1 MLFLQMKVLIYGQTY
16 VIIRL
21 SKGDGLMNTYKAY
34 KLRIYPTDFQR
45 ELLEKTFGCTR
56 YIYNNFLAE
65 RKNKYEESKTRIS
78 VYEQLKELTDLKK
91 EKEWLREIDSCALQA
106 CVYNLDDAFQK
117 FFKGNGY
124 PRFRVKGVHESFR
137 TNNTL
142 NSYKNKKY
150 ESIRID
156 FKKRIITLPKLK
168 EVKFRGYRKDKKMVG
183 KIKSATISEYA
194 SKYFVSILVEM
205 PFVKYSLK
213 PTTIVGLDLGIK
225 DFIVT
230 SNGEKLKNE
239 VKINEKRLKG
249 LQKWLS
255 RCKPGSKNRYKVKLK
270 IQRLYLKIR
279 NARKHMIYKLAN
291 KIIKENDI
299 IAIENLDVKSMY
311 QVHKIAKHL
320 KNIPISEFIRV
331 LKYKSKWL
339 GKKVIEINKYYPS
352 SQSCNRCG
360 FKNEEVKDL
369 SVRKWTCP
377 RCGLIHDRDIN
388 ASINIMFEGLKI
400 YMKESII

>member
-1 MLFLQMKVLIYGQTY
+1 
-16 VIIRL
+16 
-21 SKGDGLMNTYKAY
+21 MNTYRAY
-34 KLRIYPTDFQR
+34 KLRIYPTDLQR
-45 ELLEKTFGCTR
+45 ELIEKTFGCTR

-65 RKNKYEESKTRIS
+65 RKNKYEESKIKIN
-78 VYEQLKELTDLKK
+78 VYEQLKELTDLKG

-106 CVYNLDDAFQK
+106 CVYNLDDAFQG
-117 FFKGNGY
+117 FFRGKGY
-124 PRFRVKGVHESFR
+124 PRFRAKGVHESFR

-142 NSYKNKKY
+142 NTYKDKKY
-150 ESIRID
+150 ESIKID
-156 FKKRIITLPKLK
+156 FNKRVITLPKLK
-168 EVKFRGYRKDKKMVG
+168 EVRFRGYRTTNEIVG
-183 KIKSATISEYA
+183 KIKSATISKDA
-194 SKYFVSILVEM
+194 NKYFVSILVEV
-205 PFVKYSLK
+205 PFVKYSLN
-213 PTTIVGLDLGIK
+213 PTSIVGLDLGIK

-291 KIIKENDI
+291 NILKENDI
-299 IAIENLDVKSMY
+299 VAVESLDVKSMY

-320 KNIPISEFIRV
+320 KYLPIREFIRV
-331 LKYKSKWL
+331 LKYKSNWL
-339 GKKVIEINKYYPS
+339 GKRVIEINKYYPS
-352 SQSCNRCG
+352 SQCCNRCDY
-360 FKNEEVKDL
+360 KNEEVKDL

-377 RCGLIHDRDIN
+377 KCGMIHDRDIN

-400 YMKESII
+400 YMKECII

>member
-1 MLFLQMKVLIYGQTY
+1 
-16 VIIRL
+16 
-21 SKGDGLMNTYKAY
+21 MNTYKAY

-78 VYEQLKELTDLKK
+78 VYEQLKKLTDLKRA
-91 EKEWLREIDSCALQA
+91 KEWLREIDSCALQA

-124 PRFRVKGVHESFR
+124 PRFRAKGVHESFR

-142 NSYKNKKY
+142 NTYKNKKY

-156 FKKRIITLPKLK
+156 LKKRIITLPKLK
-168 EVKFRGYRKDKKMVG
+168 EVKFRGFRTTKEIVG
-183 KIKSATISEYA
+183 KIKSATISKDA
-194 SKYFVSILVEM
+194 NKYFVSVLVEV
-205 PFVKYSLK
+205 PFIKYSLK
-213 PTTIVGLDLGIK
+213 PTSIVGLDLGIK

-255 RCKPGSKNRYKVKLK
+255 RCKAGSKNRYKVKLK

-291 KIIKENDI
+291 KIIRENDI

-331 LKYKSKWL
+331 LKYKSNWL

-369 SVRKWTCP
+369 SVRKWICP
-377 RCGLIHDRDIN
+377 ECGLIHDRDIN

>member
-1 MLFLQMKVLIYGQTY
+1 
-16 VIIRL
+16 
-21 SKGDGLMNTYKAY
+21 MNTYKAY
-34 KLRIYPTDFQR
+34 KLRIYPTDSQR
-45 ELLEKTFGCTR
+45 ELIEKTFGCTR

-65 RKNKYEESKTRIS
+65 RKNKYEESKIIVR
-78 VYEQLKELTDLKK
+78 VYEQLHELTDLKR

-117 FFKGNGY
+117 FFRGNGY
-124 PRFRVKGVHESFR
+124 PKFRAKGVHDSFR

-142 NSYKNKKY
+142 NTYKNKKY
-150 ESIRID
+150 ETIRVD
-156 FKKRIITLPKLK
+156 FNKRIITLPKLK
-168 EVKFRGYRKDKKMVG
+168 EVKFRGYRTTKEIVG
-183 KIKSATISEYA
+183 KIKSATISKDA
-194 SKYFVSILVEM
+194 NKYFVSILVEM
-205 PFVKYSLK
+205 PFIKYSIN
-213 PTTIVGLDLGIK
+213 PTSIVGLDLGIK

-291 KIIKENDI
+291 NILKENDI
-299 IAIENLDVKSMY
+299 VSIETLDVKSMY

-320 KNIPISEFIRV
+320 KNLPIREFIRV
-331 LKYKSKWL
+331 LKYKSNWL

-352 SQSCNRCG
+352 SQCCNRCDY
-360 FKNEEVKDL
+360 KNEDVKDL

-377 RCGLIHDRDIN
+377 KCGMIHDRDIN

-400 YMKESII
+400 YMKSYLI

>member
-1 MLFLQMKVLIYGQTY
+1 
-16 VIIRL
+16 
-21 SKGDGLMNTYKAY
+21 MNTYKAY
-34 KLRIYPTDFQR
+34 KLRIYPTDSQR
-45 ELLEKTFGCTR
+45 ELIEKTFGCTR

-65 RKNKYEESKTRIS
+65 RKNKYEESKTKVH
-78 VYEQLKELTDLKK
+78 VYEQLKELTDLKR

-124 PRFRVKGVHESFR
+124 PKFRAKGVHESFR

-142 NSYKNKKY
+142 NTYKDKKY

-156 FKKRIITLPKLK
+156 FNKRIITLPKLK
-168 EVKFRGYRKDKKMVG
+168 EVKFRGYRKAKEIVG
-183 KIKSATISEYA
+183 KIKSATISKDA
-194 SKYFVSILVEM
+194 NKYFVSILVEV

-213 PTTIVGLDLGIK
+213 PTSIVGLDLGIK

-291 KIIKENDI
+291 NILKENDI
-299 IAIENLDVKSMY
+299 VSIETLDVKNMY

-331 LKYKSKWL
+331 LKYKSNWL
-339 GKKVIEINKYYPS
+339 GKKIIEINKYYPS
-352 SQSCNRCG
+352 SQCCNRCDY
-360 FKNEEVKDL
+360 KNEEVKDL

-377 RCGLIHDRDIN
+377 KCGMIHDRDIN

-400 YMKESII
+400 YMKNYLI

>member
-1 MLFLQMKVLIYGQTY
+1 
-16 VIIRL
+16 
-21 SKGDGLMNTYKAY
+21 MNTYKAY
-34 KLRIYPTDFQR
+34 KLRIYPTDLQR
-45 ELLEKTFGCTR
+45 ELIEKTFGSTR
-56 YIYNNFLAE
+56 YIYNNFLVE
-65 RKNKYEESKTRIS
+65 RKNKYEESKIRIS

-91 EKEWLREIDSCALQA
+91 EKEWLREIDSCALQV

-142 NSYKNKKY
+142 NTYKDKKY

-156 FKKRIITLPKLK
+156 FNKRIITLPKLK
-168 EVKFRGYRKDKKMVG
+168 EVKFRGYRITNEIVG
-183 KIKSATISEYA
+183 KIKSATISKDA
-194 SKYFVSILVEM
+194 NKYFVSILVEV
-205 PFVKYSLK
+205 PFVKYSIN
-213 PTTIVGLDLGIK
+213 PTSIVGLDLGIK

-291 KIIKENDI
+291 NILKENDI
-299 IAIENLDVKSMY
+299 VAVESLDVKSMY

-320 KNIPISEFIRV
+320 KNLPIREFIRV
-331 LKYKSKWL
+331 LKYKSNWL

-352 SQSCNRCG
+352 SQSCNRCDY
-360 FKNEEVKDL
+360 KNEEVKDL

-377 RCGLIHDRDIN
+377 KCGMIHDRDIN
-388 ASINIMFEGLKI
+388 ASTNIMFEGLKI
-400 YMKESII
+400 YMKSYLI

>member
-1 MLFLQMKVLIYGQTY
+1 
-16 VIIRL
+16 
-21 SKGDGLMNTYKAY
+21 MNTYRAY
-34 KLRIYPTDFQR
+34 KLRIYPTDSQR
-45 ELLEKTFGCTR
+45 ELIEKTFGCTR

-65 RKNKYEESKTRIS
+65 RKNKYEESKTKVH
-78 VYEQLKELTDLKK
+78 VYEQLKELTDLKR

-117 FFKGNGY
+117 FFRGNGY
-124 PRFRVKGVHESFR
+124 PKFRAKGVHDSFR

-142 NSYKNKKY
+142 NTYKNKKY
-150 ESIRID
+150 ETIRVD
-156 FKKRIITLPKLK
+156 FNKRIITLPKLK
-168 EVKFRGYRKDKKMVG
+168 EVKFRGYRTTKEIVG
-183 KIKSATISEYA
+183 KIKSATISKDTN
-194 SKYFVSILVEM
+194 KYFVSVLVEM
-205 PFVKYSLK
+205 PFTKYSIN
-213 PTTIVGLDLGIK
+213 PTSIVGLDLGIK
-225 DFIVT
+225 NFIVT

-239 VKINEKRLKG
+239 VKINENRLKG

-291 KIIKENDI
+291 NILKENDI
-299 IAIENLDVKSMY
+299 VAVESLDVKSMY

-320 KNIPISEFIRV
+320 KNLPIREFIRV
-331 LKYKSKWL
+331 LKYKSNWL

-352 SQSCNRCG
+352 SQCCNRCDY
-360 FKNEEVKDL
+360 KNEDVKDL

-377 RCGLIHDRDIN
+377 KCGMIHDRDIN

-400 YMKESII
+400 YMKSYLI

>member
-1 MLFLQMKVLIYGQTY
+1 
-16 VIIRL
+16 
-21 SKGDGLMNTYKAY
+21 MNTYKAY
-34 KLRIYPTDFQR
+34 KLRIYPTDTQR
-45 ELLEKTFGCTR
+45 ELIEKTFGSTR
-56 YIYNNFLAE
+56 YIYNNFLTE
-65 RKNKYEESKTRIS
+65 RKSKYEESRTKIS

-124 PRFRVKGVHESFR
+124 PRFRAKGVHESFR

-142 NSYKNKKY
+142 NTYKNKKY

-168 EVKFRGYRKDKKMVG
+168 EVKFRGYRTTKEIIG
-183 KIKSATISEYA
+183 KIKSATISKDA
-194 SKYFVSILVEM
+194 NKYFVSILVEV
-205 PFVKYSLK
+205 PFINTSLK
-213 PTTIVGLDLGIK
+213 PTSIVGLDLGIK

-230 SNGEKLKNE
+230 SHGEKLKNE
-239 VKINEKRLKG
+239 VRINEKRLKG

-291 KIIKENDI
+291 KILKENDI
-299 IAIENLDVKSMY
+299 VAVETLDVKSMY

-320 KNIPISEFIRV
+320 KNLPISEFIRV
-331 LKYKSKWL
+331 LKYKSNWL

-360 FKNEEVKDL
+360 FKNEEVKNL
-369 SVRKWTCP
+369 SVRKWICP
-377 RCGLIHDRDIN
+377 ECGLIHDRDIN

-400 YMKESII
+400 YMKECII

>member
-1 MLFLQMKVLIYGQTY
+1 
-16 VIIRL
+16 
-21 SKGDGLMNTYKAY
+21 MNTYKAY
-34 KLRIYPTDFQR
+34 KLRIYPTDSQR
-45 ELLEKTFGCTR
+45 ELIEKTFGCTR

-65 RKNKYEESKTRIS
+65 RKNKYEESKTKVH
-78 VYEQLKELTDLKK
+78 VYEQLKELTDLKR

-117 FFKGNGY
+117 FFRGNGY
-124 PRFRVKGVHESFR
+124 PRFRAKGVHDSFK

-142 NSYKNKKY
+142 NAYKDKKY

-156 FKKRIITLPKLK
+156 FNKRIITLPKLK
-168 EVKFRGYRKDKKMVG
+168 EVKFRGYRTTNEIVG
-183 KIKSATISEYA
+183 RIKSATISKDA
-194 SKYFVSILVEM
+194 NKYFVSILVEV
-205 PFVKYSLK
+205 PFIKYSIN
-213 PTTIVGLDLGIK
+213 PTSIVGLDLGIK

-279 NARKHMIYKLAN
+279 NARKHMIFKLAN
-291 KIIKENDI
+291 NILKENDI
-299 IAIENLDVKSMY
+299 VAVESLDVKNMY

-320 KNIPISEFIRV
+320 NQVPINEFIRV
-331 LKYKSKWL
+331 LKYKSNWL
-339 GKKVIEINKYYPS
+339 GKKVVEINKYYPS
-352 SQSCNRCG
+352 SQCCNRCDY
-360 FKNEEVKDL
+360 KNEEVKDL
-369 SVRKWTCP
+369 RVRKWTCP
-377 RCGLIHDRDIN
+377 KCGLIHDRDIN

-400 YMKESII
+400 YMKECII

>member
-1 MLFLQMKVLIYGQTY
+1 
-16 VIIRL
+16 
-21 SKGDGLMNTYKAY
+21 MNTYKAY

-78 VYEQLKELTDLKK
+78 VYEQLKKLTDLKRA
-91 EKEWLREIDSCALQA
+91 KEWLREIDSCALQA

-124 PRFRVKGVHESFR
+124 PRFRAKGVHESFR

-142 NSYKNKKY
+142 NTYKNKKY

-156 FKKRIITLPKLK
+156 LKKRIITLPKLK
-168 EVKFRGYRKDKKMVG
+168 EVKFRGFRTTKEIVG
-183 KIKSATISEYA
+183 KIKSATISKDA
-194 SKYFVSILVEM
+194 NKYFVSVLVEVS
-205 PFVKYSLK
+205 FIKYSLK
-213 PTTIVGLDLGIK
+213 PTSIVGLDLGIK

-255 RCKPGSKNRYKVKLK
+255 RCKAGSKNRYKVKLK

-291 KIIKENDI
+291 KIIKENAI
-299 IAIENLDVKSMY
+299 VVIENLDVKSMY

-320 KNIPISEFIRV
+320 KNVPISEFIRI
-331 LKYKSKWL
+331 LKYKSNWL

-369 SVRKWTCP
+369 SVRKWICP
-377 RCGLIHDRDIN
+377 ECGLIHDRDIN

>member
-1 MLFLQMKVLIYGQTY
+1 
-16 VIIRL
+16 
-21 SKGDGLMNTYKAY
+21 MNTYKAY
-34 KLRIYPTDFQR
+34 KLRIYPTDSQR
-45 ELLEKTFGCTR
+45 ELIEKTFGCTR

-65 RKNKYEESKTRIS
+65 RKNKYEESKIIVR
-78 VYEQLKELTDLKK
+78 VYEQLHELTDLKR

-117 FFKGNGY
+117 FFRGNGY
-124 PRFRVKGVHESFR
+124 PKFRAKGVHDSFR

-142 NSYKNKKY
+142 STYKNKKY
-150 ESIRID
+150 ETIRVD
-156 FKKRIITLPKLK
+156 FNKRIITLPKLK
-168 EVKFRGYRKDKKMVG
+168 EVKFRGYRTTKEIVG
-183 KIKSATISEYA
+183 KIKSATISKDGN
-194 SKYFVSILVEM
+194 KYFVSILVEV
-205 PFVKYSLK
+205 PFTKYSIN
-213 PTTIVGLDLGIK
+213 PTSIVGLDLGIK
-225 DFIVT
+225 NFIVT

-291 KIIKENDI
+291 NILKENDI
-299 IAIENLDVKSMY
+299 VAVESLDVKSMY
-311 QVHKIAKHL
+311 LVHKIAKHL

-331 LKYKSKWL
+331 LKYKSNWL

-352 SQSCNRCG
+352 SQCCNRCDY
-360 FKNEEVKDL
+360 KNEEVKDL

-377 RCGLIHDRDIN
+377 KCGMIHDRDIN

-400 YMKESII
+400 YMKSYLI

>member
-1 MLFLQMKVLIYGQTY
+1 
-16 VIIRL
+16 
-21 SKGDGLMNTYKAY
+21 MNTYKAY
-34 KLRIYPTDFQR
+34 KLRIYPIDSQR
-45 ELLEKTFGCTR
+45 ELIEKTFGCTR

-65 RKNKYEESKTRIS
+65 RKNKYEESKTKVR
-78 VYEQLKELTDLKK
+78 VYEQLHELTDLKR
-91 EKEWLREIDSCALQA
+91 EKEWLREIDSCALQT
-106 CVYNLDDAFQK
+106 CVYNLEDAFQG
-117 FFKGNGY
+117 FFHGKGY
-124 PRFRVKGVHESFR
+124 PKFRTKGVHESFR

-142 NSYKNKKY
+142 STYKNKKY
-150 ESIRID
+150 ETIRVD
-156 FKKRIITLPKLK
+156 FNKRIITLPKLK
-168 EVKFRGYRKDKKMVG
+168 EVKFRGYRTTKEIVG
-183 KIKSATISEYA
+183 KIKSATISKDA
-194 SKYFVSILVEM
+194 NKYFVSILVEV
-205 PFVKYSLK
+205 PFIKYSIN
-213 PTTIVGLDLGIK
+213 PTSIVGLDLGIK

-239 VKINEKRLKG
+239 VKVNEKRLKG
-249 LQKWLS
+249 LQRWLS

-291 KIIKENDI
+291 NILKENDI
-299 IAIENLDVKSMY
+299 VVVESLDVKSMY

-331 LKYKSKWL
+331 LKYKSNWL

-360 FKNEEVKDL
+360 FKNEEVKNL
-369 SVRKWTCP
+369 SVRKWICP
-377 RCGLIHDRDIN
+377 ECGLKHDRDIN

-400 YMKESII
+400 YMKECII

>member
-1 MLFLQMKVLIYGQTY
+1 
-16 VIIRL
+16 
-21 SKGDGLMNTYKAY
+21 MNTYKAY
-34 KLRIYPTDFQR
+34 KLRIYPTDSQR
-45 ELLEKTFGCTR
+45 ELIEKTFGCTR

-65 RKNKYEESKTRIS
+65 RKNKYEESKTKVH
-78 VYEQLKELTDLKK
+78 VYEQLKELTDLKR

-117 FFKGNGY
+117 FFRGNGY
-124 PRFRVKGVHESFR
+124 PKFRAKGVHESFR

-142 NSYKNKKY
+142 STYKNKKY
-150 ESIRID
+150 ETIRVD
-156 FKKRIITLPKLK
+156 FNKRIITLPKLK
-168 EVKFRGYRKDKKMVG
+168 EVKFRGYRTTKEIVG
-183 KIKSATISEYA
+183 KIKSATISKDGN
-194 SKYFVSILVEM
+194 KYFVSILVEV
-205 PFVKYSLK
+205 PFTKYSIN
-213 PTTIVGLDLGIK
+213 PTSIVGLDLGIK
-225 DFIVT
+225 NFIVT

-291 KIIKENDI
+291 NILKENDVV
-299 IAIENLDVKSMY
+299 AVESLDIKSMY

-320 KNIPISEFIRV
+320 KNLPIREFIRV
-331 LKYKSKWL
+331 LKYKSNWL
-339 GKKVIEINKYYPS
+339 GKKIIEINKYYPS
-352 SQSCNRCG
+352 SQCCNRCDY
-360 FKNEEVKDL
+360 KNEEVKDL
-369 SVRKWTCP
+369 SIRKWTCP

-388 ASINIMFEGLKI
+388 ASINVMFEGLKI
-400 YMKESII
+400 YMKECII

>member
-1 MLFLQMKVLIYGQTY
+1 
-16 VIIRL
+16 
-21 SKGDGLMNTYKAY
+21 MNTYKAY
-34 KLRIYPTDFQR
+34 KLRIYLTDLQR
-45 ELLEKTFGCTR
+45 ELIEKTFGCTR

-65 RKNKYEESKTRIS
+65 RKNKYEESKTKVH
-78 VYEQLKELTDLKK
+78 VYEQLKKLTDLKR

-106 CVYNLDDAFQK
+106 SVYNLDNAFQG
-117 FFKGNGY
+117 FFHGKGY
-124 PRFRVKGVHESFR
+124 PKFRVKGVHESFR

-142 NSYKNKKY
+142 STYKKY
-150 ESIRID
+150 ETIRID
-156 FKKRIITLPKLK
+156 FNKRIITLPKLK
-168 EVKFRGYRKDKKMVG
+168 EVKFRGYRTTKEMVG
-183 KIKSATISEYA
+183 KIKSATISKDA
-194 SKYFVSILVEM
+194 NKYFVSILVEV
-205 PFVKYSLK
+205 PFIKYSIN
-213 PTTIVGLDLGIK
+213 PTSIVGLDLGIK

-239 VKINEKRLKG
+239 VKVNEKRLKG
-249 LQKWLS
+249 LQKGLA
-255 RCKPGSKNRYKVKLK
+255 RCKPGSKNRYKLKLK

-291 KIIKENDI
+291 NILKENDI
-299 IAIENLDVKSMY
+299 VAVESLDVKSMY

-331 LKYKSKWL
+331 LKYKSNWL

-352 SQSCNRCG
+352 SQCCNRCDY
-360 FKNEEVKDL
+360 KNEEVKDL

-388 ASINIMFEGLKI
+388 ANENIMFEGLKI

>member
-1 MLFLQMKVLIYGQTY
+1 
-16 VIIRL
+16 
-21 SKGDGLMNTYKAY
+21 MNTYKAY
-34 KLRIYPTDFQR
+34 KLRIYPTDSQR
-45 ELLEKTFGCTR
+45 ELIEKTFGCTR

-65 RKNKYEESKTRIS
+65 RKNKYEESKIKVH
-78 VYEQLKELTDLKK
+78 VYEQLHELTDLKR

-117 FFKGNGY
+117 FFRGNGY
-124 PRFRVKGVHESFR
+124 PRFRAKGVHDSFK

-142 NSYKNKKY
+142 NAYKDKKY

-156 FKKRIITLPKLK
+156 FNKRIITLPKLK
-168 EVKFRGYRKDKKMVG
+168 EVKFRGYRTTNEIVG
-183 KIKSATISEYA
+183 RIKSATISKDA
-194 SKYFVSILVEM
+194 NKYFVSILVEV
-205 PFVKYSLK
+205 PFIKNSLN
-213 PTTIVGLDLGIK
+213 PTSIVGLDLGIK

-279 NARKHMIYKLAN
+279 NARKHMIFKLAN
-291 KIIKENDI
+291 NILKENDI
-299 IAIENLDVKSMY
+299 VAVESLDVKSMY

-320 KNIPISEFIRV
+320 NQVPINEFIRV
-331 LKYKSKWL
+331 LKYKSNWL
-339 GKKVIEINKYYPS
+339 GKKVVEINKYYPS
-352 SQSCNRCG
+352 SQCCNRCDY
-360 FKNEEVKDL
+360 KNEEVKDL

-377 RCGLIHDRDIN
+377 ECGLIHDRDIN
-388 ASINIMFEGLKI
+388 ASINVMFEGLKI
-400 YMKESII
+400 YMKSYLI

>member
-1 MLFLQMKVLIYGQTY
+1 
-16 VIIRL
+16 
-21 SKGDGLMNTYKAY
+21 MNTYKAY
-34 KLRIYPTDFQR
+34 KLRIYPTDSQR
-45 ELLEKTFGCTR
+45 ELIEKTFGCTR

-65 RKNKYEESKTRIS
+65 RKNKYEESKTKVH
-78 VYEQLKELTDLKK
+78 VYEQLHELTDLKR

-117 FFKGNGY
+117 FFRGNGY
-124 PRFRVKGVHESFR
+124 PKFRSKGVHDSFR

-142 NSYKNKKY
+142 NTYKNKKY
-150 ESIRID
+150 ETIRVD
-156 FKKRIITLPKLK
+156 FNKRVITLPKLK
-168 EVKFRGYRKDKKMVG
+168 EVKFRGYRTTKEIVG
-183 KIKSATISEYA
+183 KIKSATISKDGN
-194 SKYFVSILVEM
+194 KYFVSILVEV
-205 PFVKYSLK
+205 PFTKYSIN
-213 PTTIVGLDLGIK
+213 PTSIVGLDLGIK
-225 DFIVT
+225 NFIVT

-291 KIIKENDI
+291 NILKGNDI
-299 IAIENLDVKSMY
+299 VSIENLDVKSMY

-320 KNIPISEFIRV
+320 NQVPISEFIRV
-331 LKYKSKWL
+331 LKYKSNWL

-352 SQSCNRCG
+352 SQCCNRCDY
-360 FKNEEVKDL
+360 KNEEVKDL

-377 RCGLIHDRDIN
+377 ECGLIHDRDIN

-400 YMKESII
+400 YMKNYLI

>member
-1 MLFLQMKVLIYGQTY
+1 
-16 VIIRL
+16 
-21 SKGDGLMNTYKAY
+21 MNTYKAY
-34 KLRIYPTDFQR
+34 KLRIYPTDSQR
-45 ELLEKTFGCTR
+45 ELIEKTFGCTR

-65 RKNKYEESKTRIS
+65 RKNKYEESKTKVH
-78 VYEQLKELTDLKK
+78 VYEQLKELTDLKR

-124 PRFRVKGVHESFR
+124 PRFRVKGKHESFR

-142 NSYKNKKY
+142 STYKNKKY
-150 ESIRID
+150 ETIRVD
-156 FKKRIITLPKLK
+156 FNKRVITLPKLK
-168 EVKFRGYRKDKKMVG
+168 EVKFRGYRTTKEIVG
-183 KIKSATISEYA
+183 KIKSATISKDA
-194 SKYFVSILVEM
+194 NKYFVSILIEV
-205 PFVKYSLK
+205 PFIKYSIN
-213 PTTIVGLDLGIK
+213 PTSIVGLDLGIK

-291 KIIKENDI
+291 NILKGNDI
-299 IAIENLDVKSMY
+299 VSIENLDVKSMY

-320 KNIPISEFIRV
+320 NQVPISEFIRV
-331 LKYKSKWL
+331 LKYKSNWL

-352 SQSCNRCG
+352 SQCCNRCDY
-360 FKNEEVKDL
+360 KNEEVKDL

-377 RCGLIHDRDIN
+377 KCGMIHDRDIN
-388 ASINIMFEGLKI
+388 ASINVMFEGLKI
-400 YMKESII
+400 YMKSYLI

>member
-1 MLFLQMKVLIYGQTY
+1 
-16 VIIRL
+16 
-21 SKGDGLMNTYKAY
+21 MNTYKAY
-34 KLRIYPTDFQR
+34 KLRIYPTDSQR
-45 ELLEKTFGCTR
+45 ELIEKTFGCTR

-65 RKNKYEESKTRIS
+65 RKNKYEESKIIVR
-78 VYEQLKELTDLKK
+78 VYEQLHELTDLKR

-124 PRFRVKGVHESFR
+124 PRFTVKGKHESFR

-142 NSYKNKKY
+142 STYKNKKY
-150 ESIRID
+150 ETIRVD
-156 FKKRIITLPKLK
+156 FNKRIITLPKLK
-168 EVKFRGYRKDKKMVG
+168 EVKFRGYRTTKEIIC
-183 KIKSATISEYA
+183 KIKSATISKDA
-194 SKYFVSILVEM
+194 NKYFVSILVEV
-205 PFVKYSLK
+205 PFIKNSLN
-213 PTTIVGLDLGIK
+213 PTSIVGLDLGIK

-291 KIIKENDI
+291 NILKGNDI
-299 IAIENLDVKSMY
+299 VSIENLDVKSMY

-320 KNIPISEFIRV
+320 NQVPISEFIRV
-331 LKYKSKWL
+331 LKYKSNWL

-352 SQSCNRCG
+352 SQCCNRCDY
-360 FKNEEVKDL
+360 KNEEVKDL

-377 RCGLIHDRDIN
+377 KCGMIHDRDIN

-400 YMKESII
+400 YMKECII

>member
-1 MLFLQMKVLIYGQTY
+1 MNIY
-16 VIIRL
+16 R
-21 SKGDGLMNTYKAY
+21 AY
-34 KLRIYPTDFQR
+34 KLRIYPTDSQR
-45 ELLEKTFGCTR
+45 ELIEKTFGCTR

-65 RKNKYEESKTRIS
+65 RKNKYEESKTKIS
-78 VYEQLKELTDLKK
+78 VYEQLKELTDLKR

-117 FFKGNGY
+117 FFRENGY
-124 PRFRVKGVHESFR
+124 PKFRAKGKHESFR

-142 NSYKNKKY
+142 STYKNKKY
-150 ESIRID
+150 ETIRVD
-156 FKKRIITLPKLK
+156 FNKRIITLPKLK
-168 EVKFRGYRKDKKMVG
+168 EVMFRGYRTTKEIVG
-183 KIKSATISEYA
+183 KIKSATISKDA
-194 SKYFVSILVEM
+194 NKYFVSILVEV
-205 PFVKYSLK
+205 PFIKYSIN
-213 PTTIVGLDLGIK
+213 PTSIVGLDLGIK

-249 LQKWLS
+249 LKKWLS
-255 RCKPGSKNRYKVKLK
+255 RCKPGSKNRYEVKLK
-270 IQRLYLKIR
+270 MQRLYLKIR

-291 KIIKENDI
+291 NILKENDI
-299 IAIENLDVKSMY
+299 VSIENLDVKSMY

-320 KNIPISEFIRV
+320 NQVPISEFIRV
-331 LKYKSKWL
+331 LKYKSNWL

-352 SQSCNRCG
+352 SQCCNRCDY
-360 FKNEEVKDL
+360 KNEEVKDL

-377 RCGLIHDRDIN
+377 KCGLIHDRDIN

-400 YMKESII
+400 YMKSYLI

>member
-1 MLFLQMKVLIYGQTY
+1 
-16 VIIRL
+16 
-21 SKGDGLMNTYKAY
+21 MNTYKAY
-34 KLRIYPTDFQR
+34 KLRIYPTDSQR
-45 ELLEKTFGCTR
+45 ELIEKTFGCTR

-65 RKNKYEESKTRIS
+65 RKNKYEESKTKVH
-78 VYEQLKELTDLKK
+78 VYEQLKELTDLKR

-124 PRFRVKGVHESFR
+124 PKFRAKGVHESFR

-142 NSYKNKKY
+142 NTYKDKKY

-156 FKKRIITLPKLK
+156 FNKRIITLPKLK
-168 EVKFRGYRKDKKMVG
+168 EVKFRGYRTTKEIIG
-183 KIKSATISEYA
+183 KIKSATISKDTN
-194 SKYFVSILVEM
+194 KYFVSVLVEM
-205 PFVKYSLK
+205 PFIKYSIS
-213 PTTIVGLDLGIK
+213 PTSIVGLDLGIK
-225 DFIVT
+225 NFIVT

-291 KIIKENDI
+291 NILKENDI
-299 IAIENLDVKSMY
+299 VAVESLDVKSMY

-320 KNIPISEFIRV
+320 KNLPIRELIRV
-331 LKYKSKWL
+331 LKYKSNWL

-352 SQSCNRCG
+352 SQCCNRCDY
-360 FKNEEVKDL
+360 KNEDVKDL
-369 SVRKWTCP
+369 SIRKWTCP
-377 RCGLIHDRDIN
+377 KCGMIHDRDIN

-400 YMKESII
+400 YMKSYLI

>member
-1 MLFLQMKVLIYGQTY
+1 
-16 VIIRL
+16 
-21 SKGDGLMNTYKAY
+21 MNTYKAY
-34 KLRIYPTDFQR
+34 KLRIYPTDSQR
-45 ELLEKTFGCTR
+45 ELIEKTFGCTR
-56 YIYNNFLAE
+56 YIYNNFLVE
-65 RKNKYEESKTRIS
+65 RKNKYEESKTKVH
-78 VYEQLKELTDLKK
+78 VYEQLHELTDLKR

-117 FFKGNGY
+117 FFRGNGY
-124 PRFRVKGVHESFR
+124 PKFRAKGVHESFR

-142 NSYKNKKY
+142 NTYKDKKY

-156 FKKRIITLPKLK
+156 FNKRIITLPKLK
-168 EVKFRGYRKDKKMVG
+168 EVKFRGYRTTKEIVG
-183 KIKSATISEYA
+183 KIKSATISKDGN
-194 SKYFVSILVEM
+194 KYFVSILVEV
-205 PFVKYSLK
+205 PFTKYSIN
-213 PTTIVGLDLGIK
+213 PTSIVGLDLGIK

-270 IQRLYLKIR
+270 MQRLYLKIR

-291 KIIKENDI
+291 NILKENDI
-299 IAIENLDVKSMY
+299 VAVESLDVKNMY
-311 QVHKIAKHL
+311 LVHKIAKHL

-331 LKYKSKWL
+331 LKYKSNWL
-339 GKKVIEINKYYPS
+339 GKKIIEINKYYPS
-352 SQSCNRCG
+352 SQCCNRCDY
-360 FKNEEVKDL
+360 KNEEVKDL

-377 RCGLIHDRDIN
+377 KCGMIHDRDIN

-400 YMKESII
+400 YMKECII

>member
-1 MLFLQMKVLIYGQTY
+1 
-16 VIIRL
+16 
-21 SKGDGLMNTYKAY
+21 MNTYKAY
-34 KLRIYPTDFQR
+34 KLRIYPTDSQR
-45 ELLEKTFGCTR
+45 ELIEKTFGCTR

-65 RKNKYEESKTRIS
+65 RKNKYEESKIIVR
-78 VYEQLKELTDLKK
+78 VYEQLHELTDLKR

-117 FFKGNGY
+117 FFRGNGY
-124 PRFRVKGVHESFR
+124 PKFRAKGVHDSFR

-142 NSYKNKKY
+142 NTYKNKKY
-150 ESIRID
+150 ETIRVD
-156 FKKRIITLPKLK
+156 FNKRIITLPKLK
-168 EVKFRGYRKDKKMVG
+168 EVKFRGYRTTKEIVG
-183 KIKSATISEYA
+183 KIKSATISKDA
-194 SKYFVSILVEM
+194 IKYFVSILVEV
-205 PFVKYSLK
+205 PFVKYSLN
-213 PTTIVGLDLGIK
+213 PTSIVGLDLGIK

-291 KIIKENDI
+291 NILKENDI
-299 IAIENLDVKSMY
+299 VAVESLDVKSMY

-320 KNIPISEFIRV
+320 KNLPIREFIRV
-331 LKYKSKWL
+331 LKYKSNWL

-352 SQSCNRCG
+352 SQCCNRCDY
-360 FKNEEVKDL
+360 KNEDVKDL

-377 RCGLIHDRDIN
+377 KCGMIHDRDIN

-400 YMKESII
+400 YMKSYLI

>member
-1 MLFLQMKVLIYGQTY
+1 
-16 VIIRL
+16 
-21 SKGDGLMNTYKAY
+21 MNTYKAY
-34 KLRIYPTDFQR
+34 KLRIYPTDSQR
-45 ELLEKTFGCTR
+45 ELIEKTFGCTR

-65 RKNKYEESKTRIS
+65 RKNKYEESKIKIN
-78 VYEQLKELTDLKK
+78 VYEQLKELTDLKR

-124 PRFRVKGVHESFR
+124 PKFRAKGVHESFR

-142 NSYKNKKY
+142 NTYKDKKY

-156 FKKRIITLPKLK
+156 FNKRIITLPKLK
-168 EVKFRGYRKDKKMVG
+168 EVKFRGYRTTKEIIG
-183 KIKSATISEYA
+183 KIKSATISKDTN
-194 SKYFVSILVEM
+194 KYFVSVLVEM
-205 PFVKYSLK
+205 PFIKYSIS
-213 PTTIVGLDLGIK
+213 PTSIVGLDLGIK
-225 DFIVT
+225 NFIVT

-291 KIIKENDI
+291 NILKENDI
-299 IAIENLDVKSMY
+299 VAVESLDVKNMY
-311 QVHKIAKHL
+311 LVHKIAKHL

-331 LKYKSKWL
+331 LKYKSNWL

-352 SQSCNRCG
+352 SQCCNRCDY
-360 FKNEEVKDL
+360 KNEEVKDL

-377 RCGLIHDRDIN
+377 ECGLIHDRDIN

-400 YMKESII
+400 YMKNYLI

>member
-1 MLFLQMKVLIYGQTY
+1 
-16 VIIRL
+16 
-21 SKGDGLMNTYKAY
+21 MNTYKAY
-34 KLRIYPTDFQR
+34 KLRIYPTDSQR
-45 ELLEKTFGCTR
+45 ELIKKTFGSTR

-65 RKNKYEESKTRIS
+65 RKNKYEENKTKIS
-78 VYEQLKELTDLKK
+78 VYEQLKELTDLKR

-124 PRFRVKGVHESFR
+124 PRFRAKGVHESFR
-137 TNNTL
+137 TSNTL
-142 NSYKNKKY
+142 NTYKNMKY

-156 FKKRIITLPKLK
+156 FKKKIITLPKLK
-168 EVKFRGYRKDKKMVG
+168 EVKFRGYRTTKEIIG

-194 SKYFVSILVEM
+194 NKYFVSILVEV
-205 PFVKYSLK
+205 PFITYSLT
-213 PTTIVGLDLGIK
+213 PASIVGLDLGIK

-230 SNGEKLKNE
+230 SHGEKLKNE

-291 KIIKENDI
+291 NILKENDI
-299 IAIENLDVKSMY
+299 VSIETLDVKSMY
-311 QVHKIAKHL
+311 QIHKIAKHL
-320 KNIPISEFIRV
+320 KNLPIREFIRV
-331 LKYKSKWL
+331 LKYKSNWQ

-360 FKNEEVKDL
+360 FKNEEVKNL
-369 SVRKWTCP
+369 SVRKWICP
-377 RCGLIHDRDIN
+377 ECGLIHDRDIN

-400 YMKESII
+400 YMKECII

>member
-1 MLFLQMKVLIYGQTY
+1 
-16 VIIRL
+16 
-21 SKGDGLMNTYKAY
+21 MNTYKAY
-34 KLRIYPTDFQR
+34 KLRIYPTDSQR
-45 ELLEKTFGCTR
+45 ELIEKTFGCTR

-65 RKNKYEESKTRIS
+65 RKNKYEESKIIVR
-78 VYEQLKELTDLKK
+78 VYEQLHELTDLKR

-117 FFKGNGY
+117 FFRGNGY
-124 PRFRVKGVHESFR
+124 PKFRAKGVHDSFR

-142 NSYKNKKY
+142 NTYKNKKY
-150 ESIRID
+150 ETIRVD
-156 FKKRIITLPKLK
+156 FNKRIITLPKLK
-168 EVKFRGYRKDKKMVG
+168 EVKFRGYRKAKEIVG
-183 KIKSATISEYA
+183 KIKSATISKDTN
-194 SKYFVSILVEM
+194 KYFVSVLVEM
-205 PFVKYSLK
+205 PFTKYSIN
-213 PTTIVGLDLGIK
+213 PTSIVGLDLGIK
-225 DFIVT
+225 NFIVT

-239 VKINEKRLKG
+239 VKINENRLKG

-291 KIIKENDI
+291 NILKENDI
-299 IAIENLDVKSMY
+299 VAVESLDVKSMY

-320 KNIPISEFIRV
+320 KNLPIREFIRV
-331 LKYKSKWL
+331 LKYKSNWL

-352 SQSCNRCG
+352 SQCCNRCDY
-360 FKNEEVKDL
+360 KNEDVKDL

-377 RCGLIHDRDIN
+377 KCGMIHDRDIN

-400 YMKESII
+400 YMKSYLI

>member
-1 MLFLQMKVLIYGQTY
+1 
-16 VIIRL
+16 
-21 SKGDGLMNTYKAY
+21 MNTYRAY
-34 KLRIYPTDFQR
+34 KLRIYPTILQR
-45 ELLEKTFGCTR
+45 ELIEKTFGCTR

-65 RKNKYEESKTRIS
+65 RKNKYEESKTKVS
-78 VYEQLKELTDLKK
+78 VYEQLKELTDLKR
-91 EKEWLREIDSCALQA
+91 EKERLREIDSCALKT
-106 CVYNLDDAFQK
+106 CVYNLDDAFQG
-117 FFKGNGY
+117 FFHGKGY
-124 PRFRVKGVHESFR
+124 PRFRAKGVHESFR

-142 NSYKNKKY
+142 NTYKDKKY

-156 FKKRIITLPKLK
+156 FNKRVITLPKLK
-168 EVKFRGYRKDKKMVG
+168 EVKFRGYRKAKEIIG
-183 KIKSATISEYA
+183 KIKSATISKDA
-194 SKYFVSILVEM
+194 NKYFVSILVEV
-205 PFVKYSLK
+205 PFVKYSIN
-213 PTTIVGLDLGIK
+213 PTSIVGLDLGIK

-291 KIIKENDI
+291 NILKENDI
-299 IAIENLDVKSMY
+299 VSIETLDVKSMY
-311 QVHKIAKHL
+311 QVHKLAKHL
-320 KNIPISEFIRV
+320 KNLPISEFIRV
-331 LKYKSKWL
+331 LKYKSNWL
-339 GKKVIEINKYYPS
+339 GKKVIEINEYYPS
-352 SQSCNRCG
+352 SQCCNRCDY
-360 FKNEEVKDL
+360 KNEKVKDL

-400 YMKESII
+400 YMKECII

>member
-1 MLFLQMKVLIYGQTY
+1 
-16 VIIRL
+16 
-21 SKGDGLMNTYKAY
+21 MNTYKAY
-34 KLRIYPTDFQR
+34 KLRIYPTDSQR
-45 ELLEKTFGCTR
+45 ELIEKTFGCTR

-65 RKNKYEESKTRIS
+65 RKNKYEESKTKVH
-78 VYEQLKELTDLKK
+78 VYEQLKELTDLKR

-124 PRFRVKGVHESFR
+124 PKFRAKGVHESFR

-142 NSYKNKKY
+142 NTYKDKKY

-156 FKKRIITLPKLK
+156 FNKRIITLPKLK
-168 EVKFRGYRKDKKMVG
+168 EVKFRGYRTTKEIIG
-183 KIKSATISEYA
+183 KIKSATISKDA
-194 SKYFVSILVEM
+194 NKYFVSILVEV
-205 PFVKYSLK
+205 PFIKYSIN
-213 PTTIVGLDLGIK
+213 PTSIVGLDLGIK

-291 KIIKENDI
+291 NILKENDI
-299 IAIENLDVKSMY
+299 VSIETLDVKNMY

-320 KNIPISEFIRV
+320 KNLPIREFIQV
-331 LKYKSKWL
+331 LKYKSNWL

-352 SQSCNRCG
+352 SQCCNRCDY
-360 FKNEEVKDL
+360 KNEEVKDL
-369 SVRKWTCP
+369 SVRKWACP
-377 RCGLIHDRDIN
+377 KCGMIHDRDIN

-400 YMKESII
+400 YMKSYLI

>member
-1 MLFLQMKVLIYGQTY
+1 
-16 VIIRL
+16 
-21 SKGDGLMNTYKAY
+21 MNTYKAY
-34 KLRIYPTDFQR
+34 KLRIYPTNLQR
-45 ELLEKTFGCTR
+45 ELIEKTFGCTR

-65 RKNKYEESKTRIS
+65 RKNKYEESKIKIN
-78 VYEQLKELTDLKK
+78 VYEQLKELTDLKR

-124 PRFRVKGVHESFR
+124 PEFRAKGVHDNFR
-137 TNNTL
+137 TNNTP
-142 NSYKNKKY
+142 NTYKDKKY

-156 FKKRIITLPKLK
+156 FNKRVITLPKLK
-168 EVKFRGYRKDKKMVG
+168 EVKFRGYRTTKEIVG
-183 KIKSATISEYA
+183 KIKSATISKDTN
-194 SKYFVSILVEM
+194 KYFVSVLVEM
-205 PFVKYSLK
+205 PFIKYSIS
-213 PTTIVGLDLGIK
+213 PTSIVGLDLGIK
-225 DFIVT
+225 NFIVT

-291 KIIKENDI
+291 NILKENDI
-299 IAIENLDVKSMY
+299 VAVESLDVKSMY

-320 KNIPISEFIRV
+320 KNLPIRELIRV
-331 LKYKSKWL
+331 LKYKSNWL

-352 SQSCNRCG
+352 SQCCNRCDY
-360 FKNEEVKDL
+360 KNEDVKDL
-369 SVRKWTCP
+369 SIRKWTCP
-377 RCGLIHDRDIN
+377 ECGLIHDRDIN

-400 YMKESII
+400 YMKSYLI

>member
-1 MLFLQMKVLIYGQTY
+1 
-16 VIIRL
+16 
-21 SKGDGLMNTYKAY
+21 MNTYKAY
-34 KLRIYPTDFQR
+34 KLRIYPTDSQR
-45 ELLEKTFGCTR
+45 ELIEKTFGCTR

-65 RKNKYEESKTRIS
+65 RKNKYEESKTKVH
-78 VYEQLKELTDLKK
+78 VYEQLKELTDLKR

-124 PRFRVKGVHESFR
+124 PKFRAKGVHESFR

-142 NSYKNKKY
+142 STYKNKKY
-150 ESIRID
+150 ETIRVD
-156 FKKRIITLPKLK
+156 FNKRVITLPKLK
-168 EVKFRGYRKDKKMVG
+168 EVMFRGYRTTKEIVG
-183 KIKSATISEYA
+183 KIKSATISKDA
-194 SKYFVSILVEM
+194 NKYFVSILVEV
-205 PFVKYSLK
+205 PFIKYSIN
-213 PTTIVGLDLGIK
+213 PASIVGLDLGIK

-239 VKINEKRLKG
+239 VKINEKRPKE

-291 KIIKENDI
+291 NILKENDI
-299 IAIENLDVKSMY
+299 VAVESLDVKSMY

-320 KNIPISEFIRV
+320 KNLPIREFIRV
-331 LKYKSKWL
+331 LKYKSNWL

-352 SQSCNRCG
+352 SQCCNRCDY
-360 FKNEEVKDL
+360 KNEEVKDL

-377 RCGLIHDRDIN
+377 KCGLIHDRDIN

-400 YMKESII
+400 YMKSYLI

>member
-1 MLFLQMKVLIYGQTY
+1 
-16 VIIRL
+16 
-21 SKGDGLMNTYKAY
+21 MNTYRAY
-34 KLRIYPTDFQR
+34 KLRIYPTDSQR
-45 ELLEKTFGCTR
+45 ELIEKTFGCTR

-65 RKNKYEESKTRIS
+65 RKNKYEESKIIVR
-78 VYEQLKELTDLKK
+78 VYEQLHELTDLKR

-117 FFKGNGY
+117 FFRGNGY
-124 PRFRVKGVHESFR
+124 PKFRAKGVHDSFR

-142 NSYKNKKY
+142 NTYKNKKY
-150 ESIRID
+150 ETIRVD
-156 FKKRIITLPKLK
+156 FNKRIITLPKLK
-168 EVKFRGYRKDKKMVG
+168 EVKFRGYRTTKEIVG
-183 KIKSATISEYA
+183 KIKSATISKDGN
-194 SKYFVSILVEM
+194 KYFVSILVEV
-205 PFVKYSLK
+205 PFTKYSIN
-213 PTTIVGLDLGIK
+213 PTSIVGLDLGIK
-225 DFIVT
+225 NFIVT

-239 VKINEKRLKG
+239 VKINEKRLKR

-291 KIIKENDI
+291 NILKENDI
-299 IAIENLDVKSMY
+299 VVVESLDVKNMY
-311 QVHKIAKHL
+311 LVHKIAKHL

-331 LKYKSKWL
+331 LKYKSNWL

-352 SQSCNRCG
+352 SQCCNRCDY
-360 FKNEEVKDL
+360 KNEEVKDL

-377 RCGLIHDRDIN
+377 KCGMIHDRDIN

-400 YMKESII
+400 YMKSYLI